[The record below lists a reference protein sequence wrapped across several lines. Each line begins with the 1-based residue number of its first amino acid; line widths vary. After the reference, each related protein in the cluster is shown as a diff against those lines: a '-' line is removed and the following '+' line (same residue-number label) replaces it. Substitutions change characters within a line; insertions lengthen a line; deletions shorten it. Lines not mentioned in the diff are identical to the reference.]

1 MFAGDSTYSVA
12 AESAAF
18 KKLHNLNVAITQ
30 LKAQGNEYGVR
41 QLLPYYRQAL
51 EEYRR
56 SGYADPDYLTA
67 GEEFILSLGRVAE
80 SAGGAVTEV
89 VRGAG
94 TVVERGTNKLL
105 IAGALAVLGLYFWSK
120 RR

>member
-30 LKAQGNEYGVR
+30 LKAQGNEYGVQ

-56 SGYADPDYLTA
+56 SGATDPDYLTRA
-67 GEEFILSLGRVAE
+67 EEFIVSLGSVG
-80 SAGGAVTEV
+80 S
-89 VRGAG
+89 G
-94 TVVERGTNKLL
+94 TVR
-105 IAGALAVLGLYFWSK
+105 ALDAISK
-120 RR
+120 RLILGGIVIAAIMFLRKR